1 MIKKNIKLCIL
12 FIGIL
17 TILLCMYIISYR
29 REGFINTNPNYNL
42 AFYTCFYGTTSNIAF
57 KIPELPS
64 EKYDC
69 YYFTNNKEI
78 IEQIKNTKW
87 KPIFDDKPVTEDLIE
102 SSMYS
107 KFIKAMPHN
116 IDPIKNYDYTCYL
129 DSKLEKVSELF
140 VEECINKYFIEG
152 NKAVL
157 LRNHEFIRDGRVMS
171 EFNASMEQER
181 YVKQKDQIMNYIN
194 KQFENGFDE
203 EIPVHSQ
210 TGLLIRNMKHPK
222 INEINDMWY
231 EHIQECGIQCQISF
245 FFVKQEYDDSIVSF
259 SENPFV

>member
-1 MIKKNIKLCIL
+1 MINKNIKYCIL
-12 FIGIL
+12 FIGFLIF
-17 TILLCMYIISYR
+17 LLCIYIVYNR
-29 REGFINTNPNYNL
+29 RGYL
-42 AFYTCFYGTTSNIAF
+42 AFYTCFYGTKTNPAF
-57 KIPELPS
+57 KIPEVPS

-78 IEQIKNTKW
+78 YQQLKNTKW
-87 KPIFDDKPVTEDLIE
+87 KPIFDDKPVTEDSIE
-102 SSMYS
+102 SAMYS

-140 VEECINKYFIEG
+140 VEECIDKYFIKE
-152 NKAVL
+152 NKALL
-157 LRNHEFIRDGRVMS
+157 LRNHQFIKDGKVMS
-171 EFNASMEQER
+171 EFNESMKQER
-181 YVKQKDQIMNYIN
+181 YFKQKEQIMNYIN
-194 KQFENGFDE
+194 KQFENGFDG

-210 TGLLIRNMKHPK
+210 TGMLIRNMKHPK
-222 INEINDMWY
+222 INKINDMWY

-245 FFVKQEYDDSIVSF
+245 FFVKQEYDDSIVVF